1 MPLTAKLVGNY
12 RKKVTG
18 TLVFRYSVSGTTEEI
33 EQYKEAIGD
42 NLVLDDNTGKPLYFT
57 TRYVADNIKL
67 LITSEGKVATDDTE
81 IAKLQSLVETYGV
94 DVARLMMLSKK
105 ASAED

>member
-1 MPLTAKLVGNY
+1 MPLTGKLVGNY

-18 TLVFRYSVSGTTEEI
+18 TLVFRYTVNGTADEIKQYEE
-33 EQYKEAIGD
+33 AVGD

-105 ASAED
+105 SGSEE